1 MSYVDGFV
9 LLVPTKKLKEYAK
22 LAKKASKVWMEHGA
36 LEYYETTGDDMKTK
50 MGIPFPKLAGAKKTD
65 TVVFSWIVYKSKA
78 HRNAVNKKVMSDKR
92 LMEDMDMDNMPFDCN
107 RMSYGGFK
115 TLVKA

>member
-9 LLVPTKKLKEYAK
+9 LIVPNKKLKEYTK
-22 LAKKASKVWMEHGA
+22 LAKKASKIWKEHGA
-36 LEYYETTGDDMKTK
+36 VEYYECVGDDMKTP
-50 MGIPFPKLAGAKKTD
+50 MGIPFPKLANAKKTD

-92 LMEDMDMDNMPFDCN
+92 LIEDMDMDNMPFDCTK
-107 RMSYGGFK
+107 MSYGGFK
-115 TLVKA
+115 PIVKA

>member
-22 LAKKASKVWMEHGA
+22 LAKKEHGA